1 MADANGTQG
10 SNMKYVLGIDV
21 GTSGTKSLLT
31 DEAGKIVSEDSIEYK
46 MAQPRD
52 GWAEQDPN
60 DWWEAAADTIAS
72 ILSKSGVSPDEIAG
86 VGLSGQMHGLVML
99 SDGGDVIRPA
109 ILWCDGR
116 TGDECRE
123 ITDIIG
129 RERLISISGNP
140 ALAGFTAGKIL
151 WVRKNEP
158 ENYDKCRV
166 VMLPKDYVRYKLT
179 GEYATDA
186 GDASGTNLLD
196 IKVRDWSSAILGDLQ
211 IDRAL
216 LPPVLESCQIAGRIS
231 RRASE
236 RTGLKEGT
244 PVVAGS
250 GDNMASAIGTG
261 VVKAGV
267 AFTTIGTSGV
277 VYAQSDR
284 PKIDAKGRIHTFCS
298 AVPSGYAL
306 MGCTLSA
313 GQSLKWFKNEF
324 CSEESANA
332 QLNGISVYKVLDE
345 IAEEIP
351 VGSGGLVFL
360 PYLMGERSPV
370 LDEESRG
377 VFFGISAVHT
387 KANFLRSVM
396 EGVAFSQRA
405 CFDILCENG
414 AAPKEMLICGGGGSS
429 RLWRQMLA
437 DNYCMPVRTLKN
449 NQGGALG
456 AAIMAAV
463 GTGIFG
469 SLDEACGTFLEYGEL
484 QYPDAKASE
493 KYKRIYNIYEMLYP
507 TLSEA
512 FHALADLRREGIV

>member
-1 MADANGTQG
+1 MQG
-10 SNMKYVLGIDV
+10 NHMRYTLGIDV
-21 GTSGTKSLLT
+21 GTSGTKTLLT
-31 DEAGKIVSEDSIEYK
+31 DETGRVVSEELREYK
-46 MAQPRD
+46 MSQPRN

-60 DWWEAAADTIAS
+60 DWWVATADTIS
-72 ILSKSGVSPDEIAG
+72 SVLLKSGVSPDDISG
-86 VGLSGQMHGLVML
+86 IGLSGQMHGLVML
-99 SDGGDVIRPA
+99 SDAGNVIRPA

-116 TGDECRE
+116 TGRECRE

-158 ENYDKCRV
+158 ENYEKCKKI
-166 VMLPKDYVRYKLT
+166 MLPKDYVRYKLT
-179 GEYATDA
+179 GDFATDA
-186 GDASGTNLLD
+186 GNASGTNLLD
-196 IKVRDWSSAILGDLQ
+196 IKARDWSRSILNDLQ
-211 IDRAL
+211 IDRSL
-216 LPPVLESCQIAGRIS
+216 LPPVLESCQIAGRIN
-231 RRASE
+231 RQVSE
-236 RTGLKEGT
+236 RTGLREGT

-250 GDNMASAIGTG
+250 GDNMASAVGTG

-277 VYAQSDR
+277 VYAQSDNPR
-284 PKIDAKGRIHTFCS
+284 IDSRGRVHTFCS
-298 AVPSGYAL
+298 AVSGEYAL

-324 CSEESANA
+324 CAEESAWA
-332 QLNGISVYKVLDE
+332 QNNGLGIYKVLDE
-345 IAEEIP
+345 IAEKVP
-351 VGSGGLVFL
+351 VGAGGVIFL

-387 KANFLRSVM
+387 KAHLLRSVM

-405 CFDILCENG
+405 CFEILCENG
-414 AAPKEMLICGGGGSS
+414 IAPKEMLICGGGGTSH
-429 RLWRQMLA
+429 LWRQMLA

-449 NQGGALG
+449 NQGGAIG

-463 GTGIFG
+463 GTGIFET
-469 SLDEACGTFLEYGEL
+469 LEDACGTFLEYGEQ
-484 QYPDAKASE
+484 QYPDAVAAAKYE
-493 KYKRIYNIYEMLYP
+493 KIYSIYDMLYP
-507 TLSEA
+507 ELSKA
-512 FHALADLRREGIV
+512 FHAMAELRLEGIV